1 MKTPRLYV
9 FLWAVVCSAAFW
21 NSELIAADT
30 PGVTAYISTGD
41 NQWVLWLP
49 MDSKASIDTAID
61 TAARDFH
68 VTRLWWR
75 GGGDEAN
82 LNTLHSEGLNILL
95 RPSNHFFSAMFRWTK
110 ECLDQRGTN
119 RAAIA
124 AARRH
129 GMSIYSIW
137 GIYDFESAA
146 DAGACI
152 QYPYM
157 GEDALRVKHPEW
169 IPVNKYGTRRQ
180 NGPLEF
186 AYPECR
192 AAVAKALADFVEQ
205 YGYDGLCLYT
215 YNENFT
221 LRYPD
226 EFGYSQ
232 PIVDEFKRR
241 YDVDIRTQPF
251 DRDAWARLRGEYF
264 TSLLADLKA
273 RLASHQKKLVVWV
286 SADDS
291 HSPMTWHSGG
301 LGKTRTAGHIYMDW
315 KEWVRRDAVDELCV
329 YWPGDDDTLRD
340 VQSACTGS
348 NVTVSMFRT
357 HGSLPPG
364 VTRVVGLN
372 DDVESGYTPEA
383 NIGWPTEHIQPEP
396 AMVLREGDA
405 YAKRRALYCVA
416 HGLQTVPDPE
426 LVAATKDPDL
436 YVRRAALRALAISKS
451 PLAERAA
458 LEALKDPENSVQC
471 QAAVVLG
478 QLGNASAID
487 PIFDAA
493 KSGTFQFNY
502 VAALG
507 ALTALGPKNIDAVAK
522 RVGDPDPN
530 VRRLA
535 LQTLEG
541 VPTGTFPSV
550 RQVSMQIAAGD
561 ADPWVRE
568 LALGAL
574 ARYTFDPEVVS
585 LMITSL
591 NGADETEQTRAAVYL
606 TWVVSTAPA
615 TPFNPA
621 VGKSAKT
628 LPDSDQPEEARLD
641 DPFRFALADDGSKE
655 RSLQMKALDSLLT
668 LFKKYGDGCRRSDAD
683 WGWRPVGNSILCFG
697 DTGREEL
704 QKIIDED
711 QDQRLAELAW
721 RVVYLR
727 QRVMSFCPST
737 ETEDA
742 LAHLHRPKHMQLAT
756 AQ

>member
-1 MKTPRLYV
+1 MSRPRLY
-9 FLWAVVCSAAFW
+9 FSLCAALCVVLFCT
-21 NSELIAADT
+21 SELIAADT
-30 PGVTAYISTGD
+30 AGVTAYVSTGD

-82 LNTLHSEGLNILL
+82 LTTSRSEGLNILL
-95 RPSNHFFSAMFRWTK
+95 RPSNHFFWAMFQWTK
-110 ECLDQRGTN
+110 ECLEQRGTN

-146 DAGACI
+146 DAGGCI
-152 QYPYM
+152 QYPNM
-157 GEDALRVKHPEW
+157 GEDAIRVKHPEW
-169 IPVNKYGTRRQ
+169 IPINKYGTRQQ

-192 AAVAKALADFVEQ
+192 AAVAKALADFIEQ
-205 YGYDGLCLYT
+205 SGYDGLCLYT

-232 PIVDEFKRR
+232 PIVDGFKKRFG
-241 YDVDIRTQPF
+241 VDIRTEPF
-251 DRDAWARLRGEYF
+251 DKEAWARLRGEYF
-264 TSLLADLKA
+264 TAFLSELKA
-273 RLASHQKKLVVWV
+273 RLATHQKKLTVWL

-301 LGKTRTAGHIYMDW
+301 LGKTRTAGHIFMDW

-329 YWPGDDDTLRD
+329 YWPGDDDTLKD
-340 VQSACTGS
+340 VQNTCKGS
-348 NVTVSMFRT
+348 NVTVSMFRSR
-357 HGSLPPG
+357 GSLPDG
-364 VTRVVGLN
+364 VTRVVGLG
-372 DDVESGYTPEA
+372 DDVESGYTAEA
-383 NIGWPTEHIQPEP
+383 NLGWPNEHFVPEP
-396 AMVLREGDA
+396 VESIKRGDA

-416 HGLQTVPDPE
+416 QGKESAPLAD
-426 LVAATKDPDL
+426 LIAATGDSDL
-436 YVRRAALRALAISKS
+436 YVRRAALRALAHSKS
-451 PLAERAA
+451 PLAVDAV

-471 QAAVVLG
+471 QAAVILG
-478 QLGNASAID
+478 QLGDAKAID

-493 KSGTFQFNY
+493 KKGTFQFNY

-507 ALTALGPKNIDAVAK
+507 ALTALGPKDIQAVVR
-522 RVGDPDPN
+522 RVSDPDPN
-530 VRRLA
+530 VRRVA

-541 VPTGTFPSV
+541 EPTGTFPGV
-550 RQVSMQIAAGD
+550 RQVSMQIAAD
-561 ADPWVRE
+561 DPDSWIRE
-568 LALGAL
+568 MALGAL

-585 LMITSL
+585 LMIKSL
-591 NGADETEQTRAAVYL
+591 TGADETEQTRAAVYL

-621 VGKSAKT
+621 VGKAAKT
-628 LPDSDQPEEARLD
+628 LPDSDQPDEARLD

-655 RSLQMKALDSLLT
+655 RSLQMNALNNLLT
-668 LFKKYGDGCRRSDAD
+668 LFKKYGDGCSRSDAD

-697 DTGREEL
+697 DVGRAEL

-727 QRVMSFCPST
+727 QRVMSYCPST
-737 ETEDA
+737 EAEDA
-742 LAHLHRPKHMQLAT
+742 LAHLHRPRHMMLTT
-756 AQ
+756 AP